1 MRCVR
6 CQGTGVCP
14 TCKGSGHSGYF
25 LISPTANS
33 PLCWCCKGSGKCD
46 GCGVAGKV
54 LEEEAKFRPHIYVR
68 HSQSVPQPVF
78 AAVFTGAPW
87 RFLKIPATVLLRRDQ
102 AQQGYV
108 SWRCR
113 SHYRETQGRCFLFGT
128 ITGFEWVKSEKESV
142 ILDIR
147 GRVVGSKQEPSVP
160 GTGSLRIGNKSV
172 EVRDDGT
179 LRIEA
184 ATKEAK

>member
-1 MRCVR
+1 M
-6 CQGTGVCP
+6 
-14 TCKGSGHSGYF
+14 
-25 LISPTANS
+25 
-33 PLCWCCKGSGKCD
+33 
-46 GCGVAGKV
+46 
-54 LEEEAKFRPHIYVR
+54 
-68 HSQSVPQPVF
+68 
-78 AAVFTGAPW
+78 AAVWLGRYWKKKLSFALTSMSAILRACHN
-87 RFLKIPATVLLRRDQ
+87 RFSQPFLLGLRGDFSKFQPPFCCEGTRRSK
-102 AQQGYV
+102 V
-108 SWRCR
+108 TSWRCR